1 MKPRKTGAPSSSN
14 KPGSRLESLKEAL
27 VRQDKPSD
35 KVLRAFDAL
44 MRKEPCPPQGKNSG
58 K

>member
-1 MKPRKTGAPSSSN
+1 MKPSKTGAPSSS
-14 KPGSRLESLKEAL
+14 KTPVSRLESLKEAL

-44 MRKEPCPPQGKNSG
+44 MRKEPGPPPEKKNGK
-58 K
+58 